1 MDDDGINDPGALI
14 RERRLARGL
23 SQEQLAR
30 RAGTSQA
37 AISKLENG
45 ETSPSIETLARIL
58 RVMGEQ
64 LSLTTSPTDHRYSRA
79 DLAREVRR
87 PMRERLEGA
96 LAWNDFAGE
105 IGGAAARALRSR
117 SR

>member
-1 MDDDGINDPGALI
+1 MTEAGRLI
-14 RERRLARGL
+14 RDRRLAHGL

-58 RVMGEQ
+58 RVMGED
-64 LSLTTSPTDHRYSRA
+64 LSLSVKPTEHRYDRR
-79 DLAREVRR
+79 DLAHEARR
-87 PMRERLEGA
+87 PMPERLAGA
-96 LAWNDFAGE
+96 LAWNDFAGA
-105 IGGAAARALRSR
+105 IGGAAARALRR
-117 SR
+117 R

>member
-1 MDDDGINDPGALI
+1 MTDAGSLI
-14 RERRLARGL
+14 RDRRLAHRL
-23 SQEQLAR
+23 SQGQLAR

-58 RVMGEQ
+58 RVMGEE
-64 LSLTTSPTDHRYSRA
+64 LSLAAMPTEHRYSRA
-79 DLAREVRR
+79 DLAHELRR

-96 LAWNDFAGE
+96 LAWNDFADE
-105 IGGAAARALRSR
+105 IGGAAARTLRSR